1 MKIYCL
7 IVCVMLLL
15 VTGAGSL
22 QESAAP
28 SAPPTPVSVFAELDG
43 VWKGT
48 FVGYDASGKELY
60 RIQVRQEYETV
71 SATMQKVRITDTMP
85 DGTVITGEGENI
97 ARRRGDGSLDLNCI
111 VRKSNGE
118 RVEHAGRIVRG
129 PDDTDQIIWHSRGA
143 DRVETF
149 REYVFQHENKTIY
162 EINGMGRYDGTLMLM
177 TGRYIKQTD

>member
-1 MKIYCL
+1 MKMNCL

-15 VTGAGSL
+15 VTGAGSF
-22 QESAAP
+22 QKSATP
-28 SAPPTPVSVFAELDG
+28 PAPPAPITVFADLDG

-48 FVGYDASGKELY
+48 FVGYDAAGKELY

-71 SATMQKVRITDTMP
+71 SDTLQKVRITDTMP
-85 DGTVITGEGENI
+85 DGIVITGEGENI
-97 ARRRGDGSLDLNCI
+97 ARRRGDGTLELKCT

-118 RVEHAGRIVRG
+118 LVEHDGRIVRG
-129 PDDTDQIIWHSRGA
+129 PEGSEQIIWHSRAA

-149 REYVFQHENKTIY
+149 REYVYQHEKKTIY